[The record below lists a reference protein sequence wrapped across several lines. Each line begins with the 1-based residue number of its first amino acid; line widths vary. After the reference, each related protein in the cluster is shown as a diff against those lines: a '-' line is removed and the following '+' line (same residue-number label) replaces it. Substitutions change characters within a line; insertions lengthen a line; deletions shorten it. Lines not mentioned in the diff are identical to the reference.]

1 MQLTDRPAQ
10 LAAQFITA
18 PETQLN
24 SPRGQKHP
32 SFHSFHLT
40 LTTIIT
46 IAIAI
51 ATAIAASPASQP
63 DGSFRILHLGPPSQS
78 PPPCSFPF
86 HIRIIFRLARKTG
99 LVDPRFS
106 SRATPY
112 PFAVTRYPLSLLL
125 TIIVILL
132 HLHLLLLQPP
142 PATPPPLILLLPPP
156 LLALVQWLP
165 RGPSSDLS
173 PQRRPDD
180 RPPPSSFSPTDG
192 KPRGPSS
199 NKTEPTRRICKK
211 CDQPLTGQF
220 VRALGVFGPQDSYYE
235 HDGEVYC
242 HYHYSTKFAA
252 RCQGCQTA
260 ILKQFVEIFRNG
272 FNQHW
277 HPECYMIHKFWNV
290 KLAPSS
296 EIAELPRIQEEDDR
310 DPSNARRSVVREE
323 EEKMEEKVYKIW
335 SVLSTYEESSAANI
349 SDMLLHVSNGAYVD
363 GVFVAEKFIWH
374 VELLFN
380 TADNLDIELYRI
392 SGEGLAYSREAKL
405 LCKKIVAFF
414 TLLSK
419 TQETGVRKLGVTQE
433 LLSLVTGL
441 AHYLKLLIRISLQG
455 ALKLERDFK
464 NVEAFNRFLAE
475 LSDLD
480 AAKEAKPTFE
490 VNSALADLNSD
501 LCYNCRNTIED
512 ECMQFGMLKWH
523 IGCFGCSSCSR
534 PLKNDVDSARY
545 SPSASTLICAGCGNH
560 VQDAQGGFQHVSRLK
575 QYVYLLRVALA
586 RLLNMLKEGG
596 TLPHTTD
603 DLNLVGYD
611 DAGQSGLGPGALNAD
626 NRSKSYQGEGE
637 GYNSTVSDVRR
648 LRSTRLDQKLASSGR
663 KARQSRIIEN
673 ENFSSEGS
681 QDQRERFRIIEDR
694 DINGDT
700 VNELTFGD
708 QKTLTLDD
716 IPRIAAQ
723 EQAREQRPNAF
734 KHRTSGFFSPVG
746 MHQPKLMNGHQR
758 GDSKGEQIPP
768 PRMRR
773 YFSELSAIDYFII
786 RHLAC
791 LAMLPLVSEY
801 FGQDELLELIE
812 RSGKQTLWTKFTKGF
827 KQDGGK
833 SKKQKKIGVFGIP
846 LEHLVEKD
854 HAESSLGI
862 GPGTL
867 RVPALL
873 DDAITAMKQL
883 DMSVEGVFRKNGNIR
898 RLKELTALIDSGNEN
913 IDLVKEGPVQIA
925 ALLKKFL
932 RELPDPLL
940 TFKLYKLFIVSQ
952 KLPDE
957 EKKRRVLHLTCCLL
971 PKYHRDSIE
980 ILFSFLNWV
989 ASFSHVDEESG
1000 SKMDVHNLATVI
1012 TPNILYTK
1020 NQLPG
1025 MDDSFLAIEAIHTLI
1040 ECNEQMCEV
1049 PEDLMMILSDP
1060 NMMATPDMTTKEIL
1074 KRYGEVAKFSAGA
1087 GGRGQLSKPPPSRN
1101 KDGRPPPPI
1110 YHKVG
1115 DEQLAGDRDWGS
1127 NNTVRQV
1134 QTPPA
1139 PEPLQK
1145 GEFGYENNDAPRLPE
1160 PMYSQENGNRSRH
1173 SHSFSFDR
1181 ETSPNGRRMDYTS
1194 NNHHNPDLSAHG

>member
-1 MQLTDRPAQ
+1 MASPYGDPQL
-10 LAAQFITA
+10 
-18 PETQLN
+18 
-24 SPRGQKHP
+24 RGQ
-32 SFHSFHLT
+32 
-40 LTTIIT
+40 
-46 IAIAI
+46 
-51 ATAIAASPASQP
+51 
-63 DGSFRILHLGPPSQS
+63 
-78 PPPCSFPF
+78 
-86 HIRIIFRLARKTG
+86 
-99 LVDPRFS
+99 
-106 SRATPY
+106 
-112 PFAVTRYPLSLLL
+112 PL
-125 TIIVILL
+125 
-132 HLHLLLLQPP
+132 P
-142 PATPPPLILLLPPP
+142 PA
-156 LLALVQWLP
+156 LVP
-165 RGPSSDLS
+165 GSNNSNHNDHS
-173 PQRRPDD
+173 HHNHRRPDD
-180 RPPPSSFSPTDG
+180 RANLSPTDP
-192 KPRGPSS
+192 KPRGMSKSDPV
-199 NKTEPTRRICKK
+199 RRICKK

-220 VRALGVFGPQDSYYE
+220 DCGTIVAQKFFPVDAEDGSGQYPLCETDYFRRLDLLCHACGGALRGSYITALERKYHIEHFTCCVCPTVFGPQDSYYE

-272 FNQHW
+272 VNQHW

-290 KLAPSS
+290 KLAPSDS
-296 EIAELPRIQEEDDR
+296 PAIPMIQEEDDQ
-310 DPSNARRSVVREE
+310 DPSNTRRSIVRDEE
-323 EEKMEEKVYKIW
+323 ERMEEKVYRIW

-374 VELLFN
+374 VELLFT
-380 TADNLDIELYRI
+380 TADNLDIELYRAG
-392 SGEGLAYSREAKL
+392 GEGLPYSREAKL

-455 ALKLERDFK
+455 ALKLERDYK
-464 NVEAFNRFLAE
+464 NIDAFNRFLIE
-475 LSDLD
+475 LSDLE
-480 AAKEAKPTFE
+480 AAKDVKPTFE
-490 VNSALADLNSD
+490 VNIALADLNSD
-501 LCYNCRNTIED
+501 LCHHCHNTIED
-512 ECMQFGMLKWH
+512 ECMKFGMLKWH
-523 IGCFGCSSCSR
+523 INCFNCASCSI
-534 PLKNDVDSARY
+534 PLKNDIDSARY
-545 SPSASTLICAGCGNH
+545 SPLLCAGCASH
-560 VQDAQGGFQHVSRLK
+560 IPDAQSDFEHVSRLK

-596 TLPHTTD
+596 TLPHTSD
-603 DLNLVGYD
+603 DPNLAGYD
-611 DAGQSGLGPGALNAD
+611 DGDHAGLAPGALNSD
-626 NRSKSYQGEGE
+626 SRSKSYSGEGE

-673 ENFSSEGS
+673 ENFNAEGS
-681 QDQRERFRIIEDR
+681 KDQRERFRIVEDR
-694 DINGDT
+694 DVNGEAI
-700 VNELTFGD
+700 NELTFGD
-708 QKTLTLDD
+708 EKTLTLDD

-734 KHRTSGFFSPVG
+734 KHRTSGFFSAGG

-758 GDSKGEQIPP
+758 DSSLGGPP
-768 PRMRR
+768 PPPMTRNRR

-791 LAMLPLVSEY
+791 MSMLPLVSEH
-801 FGQDELLELIE
+801 FNLEELLDLIE
-812 RSGKQTLWTKFTKGF
+812 RSGKQTLWNKFTKGF

-833 SKKQKKIGVFGIP
+833 NKKQKKNGVFGVP
-846 LEHLVEKD
+846 LEQLIEKD
-854 HAESSLGI
+854 DAESSLGI

-873 DDAITAMKQL
+873 DDTITAMKQL

-898 RLKELTALIDSGNEN
+898 RLKELTVMIDSGNEN
-913 IDLVKEGPVQIA
+913 VDLVKEGPVQVA

-952 KLPDE
+952 KLNDD

-1012 TPNILYTK
+1012 SPNILYTK
-1020 NQLPG
+1020 AALPG

-1049 PEDLMMILSDP
+1049 PEDLLMILQDP
-1060 NMMATPDMTTKEIL
+1060 PSEMTTKEIL
-1074 KRYGEVAKFSAGA
+1074 KKYGDVAKMNSGNAKN
-1087 GGRGQLSKPPPSRN
+1087 QSKLDPPSRN
-1101 KDGRPPPPI
+1101 KDGRPPPAVF
-1110 YHKVG
+1110 HRVG
-1115 DEQLAGDRDWGS
+1115 DEAMSEAWS
-1127 NNTVRQV
+1127 HPNTVRQV

-1139 PEPLQK
+1139 PEPH
-1145 GEFGYENNDAPRLPE
+1145 RLPE
-1160 PMYSQENGNRSRH
+1160 PMYAHENGNHSHH
-1173 SHSFSFDR
+1173 SHSFSFDQ
-1181 ETSPNGRRMDYTS
+1181 EAPSNGRRLDYPP
-1194 NNHHNPDLSAHG
+1194 NHPNQDMSTHVV

>member
-1 MQLTDRPAQ
+1 MA
-10 LAAQFITA
+10 
-18 PETQLN
+18 
-24 SPRGQKHP
+24 SPYAGDPQIRGQP
-32 SFHSFHLT
+32 L
-40 LTTIIT
+40 
-46 IAIAI
+46 
-51 ATAIAASPASQP
+51 
-63 DGSFRILHLGPPSQS
+63 PPS
-78 PPPCSFPF
+78 
-86 HIRIIFRLARKTG
+86 
-99 LVDPRFS
+99 
-106 SRATPY
+106 
-112 PFAVTRYPLSLLL
+112 
-125 TIIVILL
+125 
-132 HLHLLLLQPP
+132 
-142 PATPPPLILLLPPP
+142 LIPG
-156 LLALVQWLP
+156 
-165 RGPSSDLS
+165 GPNSDIS

-180 RPPPSSFSPTDG
+180 RPPVASLSPTEG
-192 KPRGPSS
+192 RSRGPSA
-199 NKTEPTRRICKK
+199 NKSEPTRRICKK

-220 VRALGVFGPQDSYYE
+220 VRALGGTFHLDCFRCRDCGTIVAQKFFPVDAEDGSGQYPLCETDYFRRLDLLCHACGGALRGSYITALERKYHIEHFTCCICPTVFGPQDSYYE

-296 EIAELPRIQEEDDR
+296 EMPELPRIQEEDDR
-310 DPSNARRSVVREE
+310 DPPNSRRSVVREE
-323 EEKMEEKVYKIW
+323 EEKMEEKVYRIW
-335 SVLSTYEESSAANI
+335 STLSTYEESSAANI

-380 TADNLDIELYRI
+380 TADNLDRELFI
-392 SGEGLAYSREAKL
+392 AGGEGLAYSREAKL

-455 ALKLERDFK
+455 ALRLERDFK
-464 NVEAFNRFLAE
+464 NVDAFNRFLTQ
-475 LSDLD
+475 LSELD

-490 VNSALADLNSD
+490 VNAALADLNSD
-501 LCYNCRNTIED
+501 LCFGCRNTIED
-512 ECMQFGMLKWH
+512 ECLVYRMLKWH
-523 IGCFGCSSCSR
+523 INCFGCANCSK
-534 PLKNDVDSARY
+534 PLRNDIDSARY
-545 SPSASTLICAGCGNH
+545 VPSTSQLMCSSCANH
-560 VQDAQGGFQHVSRLK
+560 YKDVQGGFQHVSRLK

-596 TLPHTTD
+596 TLPHTSGIANFSDYHSMYSTDILTD
-603 DLNLVGYD
+603 DPNLGGY
-611 DAGQSGLGPGALNAD
+611 DAGQGLGPGALNAEG
-626 NRSKSYQGEGE
+626 RSKSYQGQGE
-637 GYNSTVSDVRR
+637 GYNSTLSDVRR

-673 ENFSSEGS
+673 ENFSAEGS
-681 QDQRERFRIIEDR
+681 QDQRERFRIVEDR
-694 DINGDT
+694 DINGDMI
-700 VNELTFGD
+700 NELTFGD

-746 MHQPKLMNGHQR
+746 MHQPKLINGHQR
-758 GDSKGEQIPP
+758 KESTEQNMLPP

-773 YFSELSAIDYFII
+773 YFSELSAIDFFII

-791 LAMLPLVSEY
+791 MAMMPLVSEY
-801 FGQDELLELIE
+801 FSQEELLDLIE
-812 RSGKQTLWTKFTKGF
+812 RSSKQTLWTKFTKGF
-827 KQDGGK
+827 SKPDGK
-833 SKKQKKIGVFGIP
+833 NKKPKKIGVFGIP

-862 GPGTL
+862 GPGPL

-940 TFKLYKLFIVSQ
+940 TFKLYKLWIVSQ
-952 KLPDE
+952 RLVDE

-1020 NQLPG
+1020 NQPPG

-1040 ECNEQMCEV
+1040 EYNEQMCEV

-1074 KRYGEVAKFSAGA
+1074 KKYGEVAKFSAGA
-1087 GGRGQLSKPPPSRN
+1087 SGRGQISRPPQSRN
-1101 KDGRPPPPI
+1101 MDGRPPPPI
-1110 YHKVG
+1110 YHRVG
-1115 DEQLAGDRDWGS
+1115 DEQLAGDREWGS

-1139 PEPLQK
+1139 PEPLQQ
-1145 GEFGYENNDAPRLPE
+1145 GELYYGDNHDAPRLPE
-1160 PMYSQENGNRSRH
+1160 PMYSQENGNMSRH
-1173 SHSFSFDR
+1173 SHSFSFEQ
-1181 ETSPNGRRMDYTS
+1181 ETSPNGRRMDYAPA